1 MFLIDNQNGALAAP
15 LDSIVMSMHTKLP
28 MSEAHT
34 SNGDAAFLTSA
45 SIRQP
50 ANALGPR
57 AQRTITRITEATR
70 DVFLTRGY
78 SGTTIDEIARLA
90 DVSRASFYTYF
101 PSKREVLLAIGAH
114 SASECSSMIDR
125 LDQIGTGRNGLTQ
138 WVNDYFDFLDVHGS
152 FSFAWTQAAHDDEEI
167 RLAGMKRHLGL
178 CKHLGAALSATSG
191 KPSGDPLTLGVIAFS
206 TLERGW
212 NYSQLYADTIERQV
226 MIRSIANT
234 LWGAARQPGK

>member
-1 MFLIDNQNGALAAP
+1 
-15 LDSIVMSMHTKLP
+15 MSMHTTLP
-28 MSEAHT
+28 TSDADL
-34 SNGDAAFLTSA
+34 SNGDAAFLTPA

-50 ANALGPR
+50 ANALGLR
-57 AQRTITRITEATR
+57 AQRTITRIIEATR

-101 PSKREVLLAIGAH
+101 PSKREVLLAVGAH

-125 LDQIGTGRNGLTQ
+125 LDQIGTGRTGLTQ
-138 WVNDYFDFLDVHGS
+138 WVNDYFDFLDTHGS
-152 FSFAWTQAAHDDEEI
+152 FSFAWTQAAREDEEI

-191 KPSGDPLTLGVIAFS
+191 KPSQDPVTLGLTAMS

-212 NYSQLYADTIERQV
+212 NYSQLYAGTIGRDD

>member
-15 LDSIVMSMHTKLP
+15 LDSIVMPMHTKLP
-28 MSEAHT
+28 MSDAHM
-34 SNGDAAFLTSA
+34 SNGDAAFLTPA

-57 AQRTITRITEATR
+57 AQRTITRIIEATR

-101 PSKREVLLAIGAH
+101 PSKREVLLAVGAQ

-125 LDQIGTGRNGLTQ
+125 LDEVGTSRNGLTQ

-152 FSFAWTQAAHDDEEI
+152 FSFAWTQAAHEDEEI

-191 KPSGDPLTLGVIAFS
+191 KPSRDPVTLGVIAFS

-212 NYSQLYADTIERQV
+212 NYSQLYADTIGRQV

-234 LWGAARQPGK
+234 LWGAARQPV